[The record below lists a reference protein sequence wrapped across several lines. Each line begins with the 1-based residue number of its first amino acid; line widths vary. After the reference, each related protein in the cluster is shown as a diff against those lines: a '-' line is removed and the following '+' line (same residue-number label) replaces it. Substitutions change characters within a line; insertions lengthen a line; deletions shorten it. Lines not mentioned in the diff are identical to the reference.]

1 MHALF
6 TLIQK
11 WNVAVQQLCH
21 TLTSRYLKL
30 KVPCTKTESHVIMHY
45 SFAFWFQ
52 MIPRN
57 QSSTWQILL
66 PSKRTM
72 NKKCRRNKLCTIKLF
87 KGSINIRKYEIT
99 LCIIWRFDHRIF
111 IFDKSNFVLRY
122 KLNIVLSSIDDYY
135 QVESFYKQ
143 ESKMKGVLREPCH
156 TYNRSKVQNQPWHW
170 H

>member
-1 MHALF
+1 MLVMHALF

-21 TLTSRYLKL
+21 IVTSTYLKL
-30 KVPCTKTESHVIMHY
+30 KVSCTKTECHVIMH

-52 MIPRN
+52 MIHGN

-72 NKKCRRNKLCTIKLF
+72 NKKCRRDKLCTIKLF

-99 LCIIWRFDHRIF
+99 LCIIRRFDHRIF
-111 IFDKSNFVLRY
+111 IFDKSNFVLKC
-122 KLNIVLSSIDDYY
+122 KLNIVLSIDDYY
-135 QVESFYKQ
+135 Q
-143 ESKMKGVLREPCH
+143 
-156 TYNRSKVQNQPWHW
+156 HW
-170 H
+170 ILCSLIQW